1 MPARISGSC
10 STSTVSY
17 FAPSRSRIATA
28 RLEKPHCG
36 NSAVPFMNRTM
47 SFCLTMS
54 SMRLVALVTDSLR
67 VRHCGFEL
75 QCVKLTPNAP
85 PERGIDGLMLLDAAE
100 PGEALADH
108 ARGIMVAVAGEIADG
123 HVGVRDGHLDECLD
137 LARRHRHYR
146 FVLSMIWRRASNSL
160 LRSASASVSSS
171 HSTPAPVRSPSTLR
185 ITSWSPA
192 SSKSERTTS

>member
-1 MPARISGSC
+1 MPCRISGSW
-10 STSTVSY
+10 STSTVAY
-17 FAPSRSRIATA
+17 WAPSRSRMAIA

-100 PGEALADH
+100 PGEALADD
-108 ARGIMVAVAGEIADG
+108 ARGVMVAIPREVADG
-123 HVGVRDGHLDECLD
+123 HVGIRNRRLDQPLD
-137 LARRHRHYR
+137 LGCGHRHQR
-146 FVLSMIWRRASNSL
+146 LVLSMIWRRASISL
-160 LRSASASVSSS
+160 LRSA
-171 HSTPAPVRSPSTLR
+171 
-185 ITSWSPA
+185 
-192 SSKSERTTS
+192 